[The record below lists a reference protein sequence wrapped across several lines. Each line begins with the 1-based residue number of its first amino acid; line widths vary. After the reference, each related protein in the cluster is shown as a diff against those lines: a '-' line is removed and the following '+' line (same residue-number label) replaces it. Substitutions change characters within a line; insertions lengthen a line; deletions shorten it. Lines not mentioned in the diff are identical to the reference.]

1 MLHGDTNK
9 TGGLPYV
16 GNVPGNTRLNIPPLT
31 LNDGPQGFRDNASPG
46 TTTAWPSGLTMA
58 ASFDK
63 DIMFEWGSGMGK
75 EFKAKGS
82 NVQLGPGLC
91 LARAWDA
98 TRRHLQCRAYRGTCR
113 LQCLTT
119 CVCRRATQRPQLRV
133 RRWRGARSPTTR
145 SRRKKADVWPLPLTP
160 SGGARRIR
168 SLGPT

>member
-91 LARAWDA
+91 LARTWDP
-98 TRRHLQCRAYRGTCR
+98 TRRHF
-113 LQCLTT
+113 
-119 CVCRRATQRPQLRV
+119 VV
-133 RRWRGARSPTTR
+133 
-145 SRRKKADVWPLPLTP
+145 
-160 SGGARRIR
+160 
-168 SLGPT
+168 

>member
-63 DIMFEWGSGMGK
+63 DIMFEVSGDPPSSHSLT
-75 EFKAKGS
+75 A
-82 NVQLGPGLC
+82 LC
-91 LARAWDA
+91 S
-98 TRRHLQCRAYRGTCR
+98 
-113 LQCLTT
+113 
-119 CVCRRATQRPQLRV
+119 V
-133 RRWRGARSPTTR
+133 
-145 SRRKKADVWPLPLTP
+145 
-160 SGGARRIR
+160 
-168 SLGPT
+168 

>member
-91 LARAWDA
+91 LAR
-98 TRRHLQCRAYRGTCR
+98 TRDSTGHRSVRSSPVRKYC
-113 LQCLTT
+113 CLPI
-119 CVCRRATQRPQLRV
+119 CWCRRPAQRPQLRV
-133 RRWRGARSPTTR
+133 RRRRGARKPQ
-145 SRRKKADVWPLPLTP
+145 PCC
-160 SGGARRIR
+160 
-168 SLGPT
+168 

>member
-1 MLHGDTNK
+1 MSNELKRRIKQRDSCKRKVYGPQTLREVEMAVSDVVWMINK

-82 NVQLGPGLC
+82 NVQLGPGL
-91 LARAWDA
+91 
-98 TRRHLQCRAYRGTCR
+98 
-113 LQCLTT
+113 
-119 CVCRRATQRPQLRV
+119 
-133 RRWRGARSPTTR
+133 
-145 SRRKKADVWPLPLTP
+145 
-160 SGGARRIR
+160 
-168 SLGPT
+168 

>member
-1 MLHGDTNK
+1 MVVVLTETKGMAMLTVALSASAALAGVQQPWMNVNDPPETRAKALLAKMTLEEKLVMLHGDTNK

-16 GNVPGNTRLNIPPLT
+16 GNVPGNERLNIPPLT
-31 LNDGPQGFRDNASPG
+31 LNDGPQGFRDNANPG

-91 LARAWDA
+91 LARA
-98 TRRHLQCRAYRGTCR
+98 RAF
-113 LQCLTT
+113 
-119 CVCRRATQRPQLRV
+119 AMRP
-133 RRWRGARSPTTR
+133 GSCSAP
-145 SRRKKADVWPLPLTP
+145 
-160 SGGARRIR
+160 I
-168 SLGPT
+168 SL

>member
-1 MLHGDTNK
+1 MRVQEEKLVMLHGDTNK

-91 LARAWDA
+91 LAR
-98 TRRHLQCRAYRGTCR
+98 T
-113 LQCLTT
+113 
-119 CVCRRATQRPQLRV
+119 
-133 RRWRGARSPTTR
+133 
-145 SRRKKADVWPLPLTP
+145 
-160 SGGARRIR
+160 
-168 SLGPT
+168 